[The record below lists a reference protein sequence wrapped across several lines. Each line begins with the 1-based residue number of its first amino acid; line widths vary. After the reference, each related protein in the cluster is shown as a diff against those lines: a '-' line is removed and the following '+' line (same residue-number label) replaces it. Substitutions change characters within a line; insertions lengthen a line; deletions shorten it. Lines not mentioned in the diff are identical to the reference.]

1 MMKKFEEKHENN
13 ERWLLTYSDLITLLM
28 IFFVVMYA
36 TSNLN
41 AEKYE
46 RMSNSFKGVFGGGK
60 NVVGIDEGSYS
71 SDEEVGLVEDATI
84 PLDELSEVKTEIDK
98 LINESRLSSV
108 MSTKIEERGLVISFT
123 DSMFFESGKAD
134 TTDKMIL
141 ELENVYKIL
150 KGMSNY
156 IRIEGHTD
164 NVPIKTLQFESNWQ
178 LSAARAANVVEKLA
192 GLGIPPDRLSA
203 IGYGEYKPIFSND
216 TEGGRSKN
224 RRVDIVILNSK
235 STASEN
241 KK

>member
-1 MMKKFEEKHENN
+1 MRKVEEKHENN

-46 RMSNSFKGVFGGGK
+46 RMSNSFKGVFGGGE
-60 NVVGIDEGSYS
+60 NIVGIGGGSYS
-71 SDEEVGLVEDATI
+71 SSEEIGLVEKA
-84 PLDELSEVKTEIDK
+84 PNLLDELSNVKTEVDK
-98 LINESRLSSV
+98 LINESSLNSV
-108 MSTKIEERGLVISFT
+108 MSTKVEERGLVISFT
-123 DSMFFESGKAD
+123 DRMFFESGKAD
-134 TTDKMIL
+134 TTEKMRA
-141 ELENVYKIL
+141 ELADVSKIL

-164 NVPIKTLQFESNWQ
+164 NIPIKNSQFESNWQ
-178 LSAARAANVVEKLA
+178 LSAARAANVVEDLA
-192 GLGIPPDRLSA
+192 DLGIPPDRLSA